1 MIELLR
7 VDQRLLHGQV
17 AVTWV
22 NSLRVEAILVANDDV
37 VNNEMSIMA
46 LKLVKPTGV
55 NLAIRSI
62 EEGIALLNDPRTEKL
77 KILVV
82 VQTIDDALRIA
93 KEVPSLT
100 RVNIGGV
107 RKTENSKM
115 IQPATYVNEKQ
126 ADLIEQLL
134 NIDHIE
140 EVEFRMVPTES
151 KKSGQSVVNSFK

>member
-93 KEVPSLT
+93 KEVPSLS